1 MKRVTTIDL
10 VLVTIQTVFAP
21 SLVFKFNYL
30 KMKLFIYFVDI
41 HLGMNSLRARPS
53 GQKRSRNETS
63 ESDSDVSLSDQATAC
78 APARSKSVLLSPV
91 VVPKTFTRSTRLKM
105 DSHENGHGEE
115 ENVES
120 SSDERSYYQNA
131 STEERA
137 TKMLSNSIVR
147 RKKESFV
154 NKAGPS
160 QPKRVTTSLQKFT
173 NQCLLE
179 PPVGLKVEMVKA
191 TTAELE
197 WSLPSNEAH
206 DIKFLFRV
214 RYWREGQHGSL
225 ALQWDVESSDTGCL
239 LRNLVPDTTYLTNI
253 FAISEDENQASGYS
267 NTSEFTTLDK
277 DIRAVDSIKNRS
289 KKIGN
294 HHGLDLYAVPLTKTT
309 KSGAKLDRFVFGKP
323 YHSSDRQ
330 HKTIVLMGVTGSG
343 KTTIINAMIN
353 YVFNIQSD
361 DPFRF
366 QLIQKRPTKTNRIA
380 IYDIYHNEEFK
391 NPFSLTIVDTP
402 SFVDNPEKNKEIAE
416 MICDL
421 FRDRREIIDL
431 NMIGLVAQA
440 SIPRLMDP
448 QLQIFD
454 AVSNIFGNK
463 GHTNFLLTCSD
474 SHRPPFLDYLCDIDH
489 PCPTK
494 TVSGDPYAYN
504 KFNSAGFFGK
514 IDEESS
520 TGHYNRSFWNMSVE
534 NFERFFH
541 LLRTMKPI

>member
-1 MKRVTTIDL
+1 M
-10 VLVTIQTVFAP
+10 
-21 SLVFKFNYL
+21 
-30 KMKLFIYFVDI
+30 
-41 HLGMNSLRARPS
+41 
-53 GQKRSRNETS
+53 
-63 ESDSDVSLSDQATAC
+63 SLSDQDTAST
-78 APARSKSVLLSPV
+78 PENSVQQSRA
-91 VVPKTFTRSTRLKM
+91 VPQKTLRSTTPHQSGR
-105 DSHENGHGEE
+105 EE
-115 ENVES
+115 EDDAES
-120 SSDERSYYQNA
+120 SSDERPFTKNQDS
-131 STEERA
+131 STEESDSSIE
-137 TKMLSNSIVR
+137 MLPDSVR
-147 RKKESFV
+147 GKKQSFV

-160 QPKRVTTSLQKFT
+160 QPKRATPSTPKFT
-173 NQCLLE
+173 QIKRKSLLE
-179 PPVGLKVEMVKA
+179 ILPIELKVETVKA
-191 TTAELE
+191 TTAELV
-197 WSLPSNEAH
+197 WTLPSNRANH
-206 DIKFLFRV
+206 IKFFFRV
-214 RYWREGQHGSL
+214 RYWCEGQRGSSAFQL
-225 ALQWDVESSDTGCL
+225 EFDSTESGCL
-239 LRNLVPDTTYLTNI
+239 LENLIPDTSYLTNI
-253 FAISEDENQASGYS
+253 FIISDDEHQCASSIISE
-267 NTSEFTTLDK
+267 FKTLEK
-277 DIRAVDSIKNRS
+277 DIRAVEEIKNRS
-289 KKIGN
+289 EKIGK

-309 KSGAKLDRFVFGKP
+309 KSGAKIDRFVFGKVG
-323 YHSSDRQ
+323 HSRRRE
-330 HKTIVLMGVTGSG
+330 HKTILLMGVTGSG
-343 KTTIINAMIN
+343 KTTLINAMIN

-391 NPFSLTIVDTP
+391 IPFSLTIVDTP

-489 PCPTK
+489 PSPAK